1 MIDPR
6 ILTGPAQ
13 FVIGAFLVTI
23 AMRLYMVH
31 PVNRVFRLGPFVTE
45 RGLVAVLR
53 MRVLFFTYGMFF
65 LTQGVTSTVYWLVA
79 GQNVHNP
86 FVAAFGSFG
95 AAFAIGAAYF
105 TLLAAWR
112 LWRLK

>member
-6 ILTGPAQ
+6 ILTGPALI
-13 FVIGAFLVTI
+13 VIGGFLVTI
-23 AMRLYMVH
+23 ALRLYIVH

-53 MRVLFFTYGMFF
+53 MRVIFLCYGMFF
-65 LTQGVTSTVYWLVA
+65 LTQGMTSTTYWFVVS
-79 GQNVHNP
+79 QDVDNP
-86 FVAAFGSFG
+86 FVVAFGSFG

-105 TLLAAWR
+105 TLVAAWR